1 MAPQS
6 LPDSLPSNRSTSLRK
21 ARAISLPPG
30 PPSSSND
37 QQSVAEQ
44 EEEPALCAAPA
55 TWHAN
60 RFGAAANR
68 GEATIAPAP
77 STAARTP
84 VGLFSSLRRADFISA
99 PPKRP
104 VPPEPASAPLAKRA
118 FTLDS
123 PPTMLPPGAQSA
135 SGSSITPSFGLQLL
149 AEGEATQSIDSAL
162 TAPALGL
169 DEDLEPTAA
178 ELAAFLQDEEVM
190 LEIQA
195 LPDLLGCPLA
205 LARPEMVADVSV
217 TRQHVAAHRVQ
228 EAVRQVPD
236 IFGSTPAREDG
247 GGSERE
253 DFHLADHGQ
262 VGMTRGQQA
271 LYVAR
276 QRMQISRTDAE
287 IYQVVHTLALAL
299 GATRTDARTRQA
311 LLAVLVLLNRPE
323 MSEQEICAST
333 GASLDNF
340 KRWQRRVLNAQ
351 AGLPPPAD

>member
-21 ARAISLPPG
+21 ARATSLPPG

-37 QQSVAEQ
+37 QQSVVEQ
-44 EEEPALCAAPA
+44 EEEPALA
-55 TWHAN
+55 
-60 RFGAAANR
+60 
-68 GEATIAPAP
+68 
-77 STAARTP
+77 
-84 VGLFSSLRRADFISA
+84 
-99 PPKRP
+99 
-104 VPPEPASAPLAKRA
+104 
-118 FTLDS
+118 
-123 PPTMLPPGAQSA
+123 
-135 SGSSITPSFGLQLL
+135 
-149 AEGEATQSIDSAL
+149 
-162 TAPALGL
+162 L
-169 DEDLEPTAA
+169 DEDFEPTAA
-178 ELAAFLQDEEVM
+178 ELAAFLADEEVM
-190 LEIQA
+190 LEIQEIPQA
-195 LPDLLGCPLA
+195 LPDLLGCPP
-205 LARPEMVADVSV
+205 ARASPETVADVSV

-236 IFGSTPAREDG
+236 ILGSTPARNYG

-276 QRMQISRTDAE
+276 RRMQISRTDVE

-323 MSEQEICAST
+323 MSEQEVCAST

-351 AGLPPPAD
+351 AGLPPPAG